1 MKWGLLRLCLVW
13 ILLLLSVAVGQKKKK
28 QKQQHHEEGYELTR
42 QPEDIMFCVLSEE
55 ELAKCQ
61 AFADATA
68 RDHLKNEATFGSYYR
83 PILCKQVQYHTLLTL
98 VSILEQTKFC
108 DQLYFTNT

>member
-1 MKWGLLRLCLVW
+1 MKWGLLRLCLLG

-61 AFADATA
+61 AFAEAAA
-68 RDHLKNEATFGSYYR
+68 RDHLRNEATFGSYYR
-83 PILCKQVQYHTLLTL
+83 PILCKQVQIFFLACVIFYRIYGFL
-98 VSILEQTKFC
+98 
-108 DQLYFTNT
+108 